1 MPEAMREK
9 LQEIWR
15 TIQEKVPGTE
25 FNFQYWE
32 VCTPRRS
39 TYRACRAV
47 IAANLQG
54 DWGAAMIE
62 AIQRAYYLEARNPSD
77 TSTLVE
83 LAKTLGLD
91 TERFS
96 FDLDHPDTQVE
107 LDRQIAF
114 ARARRVKGFP
124 TLLLETSDNQTFIGI
139 NPNDPQGILAQIL
152 LAV

>member
-1 MPEAMREK
+1 
-9 LQEIWR
+9 
-15 TIQEKVPGTE
+15 
-25 FNFQYWE
+25 
-32 VCTPRRS
+32 
-39 TYRACRAV
+39 
-47 IAANLQG
+47 
-54 DWGAAMIE
+54 
-62 AIQRAYYLEARNPSD
+62 
-77 TSTLVE
+77 VE